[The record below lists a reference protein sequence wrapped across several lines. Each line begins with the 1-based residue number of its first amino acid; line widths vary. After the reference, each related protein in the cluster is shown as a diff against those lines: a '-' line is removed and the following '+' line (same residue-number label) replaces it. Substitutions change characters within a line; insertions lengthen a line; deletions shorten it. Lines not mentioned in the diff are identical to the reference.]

1 MTQTTTRPTRV
12 IIVDGHPVFAE
23 ALAIA
28 IEATGELTCVGTAD
42 DIDAATGL
50 AEEFQPDVAVLD
62 VQLSGSEGVRLLLE
76 RHPQMRVLVLTGLP
90 LNPALVQ
97 EVANSGAA
105 GLLPKSTSLG
115 IVVGTIPA
123 LGGHTFAVDRQSL
136 IGLCE
141 SAGGP
146 AVRRSSD
153 SSPLTGR
160 ERDILSLLA
169 SGVDLQ
175 AAARRLGITVNTA
188 RGYVKNLYRK
198 LGVHNQLELLAVARE
213 RGLLDPGRVRLDRTG
228 LKARVE
234 PAVSPTLA
242 PVRRQ
247 VGQCERGEQP
257 CW

>member
-1 MTQTTTRPTRV
+1 VTQTTTSRTRV
-12 IIVDGHPVFAE
+12 IVVDGQPVFAE

-28 IEATGELTCVGTAD
+28 IEATGKLTCVGTAD
-42 DIDAATGL
+42 DIGAATGL
-50 AEEFQPDVAVLD
+50 AEEFQPDVAILD
-62 VQLSGSEGVRLLLE
+62 IQLSGSEGVRLLLE
-76 RHPQMRVLVLTGLP
+76 RHPRMRVLVLTGLP
-90 LNPALVQ
+90 LNPTLVH

-123 LGGHTFAVDRQSL
+123 LGGHTFAVDRQGL

-141 SAGGP
+141 IAGGP

-175 AAARRLGITVNTA
+175 AAAGRLGITVNTA

-213 RGLLDPGRVRLDRTG
+213 RGLLDPG
-228 LKARVE
+228 E
-234 PAVSPTLA
+234 
-242 PVRRQ
+242 
-247 VGQCERGEQP
+247 
-257 CW
+257 

>member
-12 IIVDGHPVFAE
+12 IVVDGHPVFAE

-28 IEATGELTCVGTAD
+28 IEATGELTCVGTAG

-50 AEEFQPDVAVLD
+50 AEEVLD
-62 VQLSGSEGVRLLLE
+62 IQLSGSEGLRLLLE
-76 RHPQMRVLVLTGLP
+76 RHPRMRVLVLTGLP
-90 LNPALVQ
+90 LNPTLVQ

-105 GLLPKSTSLG
+105 GLLPKSTSFG

-123 LGGHTFAVDRQSL
+123 LGGHTFAVDRHSL

-175 AAARRLGITVNTA
+175 AAAGRLGITVNTA

-213 RGLLDPGRVRLDRTG
+213 RGLLDPT
-228 LKARVE
+228 E
-234 PAVSPTLA
+234 
-242 PVRRQ
+242 
-247 VGQCERGEQP
+247 
-257 CW
+257 